1 MIAWDKCEC
10 CENCGSDEF
19 FETDVLKISGRR
31 IRLCQKCMAEL
42 RDGINKALGYSV
54 KDSILS
60 ELKKAKTFKV
70 DIGFGTI
77 VDVWRKDVVLG
88 IINDAKN

>member
-10 CENCGSDEF
+10 CENCGSEEF
-19 FETDVLKISGRR
+19 FETDALKISGRR
-31 IRLCQKCMAEL
+31 IRLCKKCMAEL
-42 RDGINKALGYSV
+42 RDGINTALGNSA

-60 ELKKAKTFKV
+60 ELEEAKTFKV
-70 DIGFGTI
+70 DIGFGTT

-88 IINDAKN
+88 IINNAKN

>member
-1 MIAWDKCEC
+1 M
-10 CENCGSDEF
+10 S
-19 FETDVLKISGRR
+19 
-31 IRLCQKCMAEL
+31 KCMAEL
-42 RDGINKALGYSV
+42 RDGINKALGDSA

-60 ELKKAKTFKV
+60 ELEKAKTFKV
-70 DIGFGTI
+70 DIGFGAI